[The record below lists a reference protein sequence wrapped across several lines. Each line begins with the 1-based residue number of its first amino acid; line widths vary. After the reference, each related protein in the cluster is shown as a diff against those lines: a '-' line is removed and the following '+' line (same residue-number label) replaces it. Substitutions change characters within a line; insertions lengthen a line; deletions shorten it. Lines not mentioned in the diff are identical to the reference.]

1 MRWIGEGVIE
11 KTDYIFTAVKRE
23 TDQIFWTGLII
34 NKRIKHLIMDFK
46 AKSSRMCWLRIK
58 GQFFNY
64 SITCVHTPTED
75 KNEEEKDVFCDNLDK
90 TYEECPGRDV
100 KIIIGDLNA
109 KTDKEDSYRPTIGK
123 YSAHTKSNDSG
134 IRLINFASSRNMVTG
149 STMFDHKD
157 IHKMTWKSPERN
169 TFNQPSH
176 NRHKTSN

>member
-1 MRWIGEGVIE
+1 
-11 KTDYIFTAVKRE
+11 
-23 TDQIFWTGLII
+23 
-34 NKRIKHLIMDFK
+34 
-46 AKSSRMCWLRIK
+46 
-58 GQFFNY
+58 
-64 SITCVHTPTED
+64 
-75 KNEEEKDVFCDNLDK
+75 LDK

-123 YSAHTKSNDSG
+123 YSVHTKSNDSG

-169 TFNQPSH
+169 ISINHLIIDT
-176 NRHKTSN
+176 RHLTNLMDVMTYRGLNVVSDHYLVISNVRS